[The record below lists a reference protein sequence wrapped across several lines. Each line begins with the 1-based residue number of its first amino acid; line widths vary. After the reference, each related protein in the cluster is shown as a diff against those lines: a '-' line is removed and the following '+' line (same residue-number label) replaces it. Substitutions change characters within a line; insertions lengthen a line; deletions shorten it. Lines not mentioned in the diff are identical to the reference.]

1 MLEEMM
7 DASTK
12 DLRRE
17 QRARSQMM
25 PQVFT
30 PEHLPS
36 LSCSLVARK
45 RCLVDIT
52 TKESRREDRQLM
64 RLLKLPRRQ
73 LPPEAGLTF
82 PERHPQR
89 RGVPRSQKIAPSL
102 DLAVGLCLGLYGG
115 PRGWAFSHERGTPE
129 R

>member
-30 PEHLPS
+30 PEHLPI

-45 RCLVDIT
+45 QCLVDIT
-52 TKESRREDRQLM
+52 TKESRREDRQLI
-64 RLLKLPRRQ
+64 RLLKLTRRQ
-73 LPPEAGLTF
+73 LLPEAGLTF
-82 PERHPQR
+82 PERNPQR
-89 RGVPRSQKIAPSL
+89 TGVPRS
-102 DLAVGLCLGLYGG
+102 
-115 PRGWAFSHERGTPE
+115 
-129 R
+129 